1 MENVLIVEDNGIL
14 AIELQRKL
22 QGWGYNVPKIALSG
36 KEAVKRANEKD
47 TDLVI
52 MDISL
57 KGELDGITAAKE
69 IESKSEI
76 PILFYSAYDD
86 PGYINKI
93 KDFKNGDFIS
103 KTCGDADLKSIL
115 ENTLKR
121 GEKVNET
128 GETIQKVAEPS
139 VNFRESVEDYYKAH
153 ENIEKEFKKLE
164 SNFSKVY
171 NESITKEREIEELK
185 ETEKKYINIINEKD
199 AKLAEMRNVQNK
211 LEENI
216 NLHEEKQEKLLKET
230 EDLKKHMNSLVSIL
244 NGE

>member
-1 MENVLIVEDNGIL
+1 MDNVLIVEDNGIL

-36 KEAVKRANEKD
+36 KEAVKRANGKD

-57 KGELDGITAAKE
+57 KGELDGISAAKE
-69 IESKSEI
+69 IESKFQI
-76 PILFYSAYDD
+76 PILFYSAHDD

-103 KTCGDADLKSIL
+103 KTCGDEDLKLIL
-115 ENTLKR
+115 ENTLRR
-121 GEKVNET
+121 GVEVNTT
-128 GETIQKVAEPS
+128 GENIQGDTDAS
-139 VNFRESVEDYYKAH
+139 INFRESVEDYYKAR
-153 ENIEKEFKKLE
+153 ENIQKEFKKLE
-164 SNFSKVY
+164 ANFSKVY

-185 ETEKKYINIINEKD
+185 ISQEKYINIINEKD
-199 AKLAEMRNVQNK
+199 EKLANMKEIQAK

-216 NLHEEKQEKLLKET
+216 NLHSEKHQKLLKET

>member
-57 KGELDGITAAKE
+57 KGEFDGIRAAKE

-76 PILFYSAYDD
+76 PILFYSAHDD
-86 PGYINKI
+86 PSYINKI

-103 KTCGDADLKSIL
+103 KTCGDDDLKLIL

-128 GETIQKVAEPS
+128 GEIIQKVTDPT

-164 SNFSKVY
+164 ANFSKVY
-171 NESITKEREIEELK
+171 NESITQEREIEKLK
-185 ETEKKYINIINEKD
+185 EAEKKYINIINEKNT
-199 AKLAEMRNVQNK
+199 KLAEMKKVQDTLK
-211 LEENI
+211 ENI
-216 NLHEEKQEKLLKET
+216 NFHTEKQDKLLKET
-230 EDLKKHMNSLVSIL
+230 EDLRKHMNSLVSIL
-244 NGE
+244 NG

>member
-36 KEAVKRANEKD
+36 KEAVTRANEKD

-76 PILFYSAYDD
+76 PILFYSAHDD
-86 PGYINKI
+86 NNILNQV
-93 KDFKNGDFIS
+93 KDFKNGNFIS
-103 KTCGDADLKSIL
+103 KTSSDEDLKLIL

-121 GEKVNET
+121 DEKVNLT
-128 GETIQKVAEPS
+128 GETLQKVAEATI
-139 VNFRESVEDYYKAH
+139 NFRESVEDYYQAH

-164 SNFSKVY
+164 ANFSKVY
-171 NESITKEREIEELK
+171 NESITQEREIEKLK
-185 ETEKKYINIINEKD
+185 TAEEKYINIINEKD
-199 AKLAEMRNVQNK
+199 AKLAEMMEFQNK

-216 NLHEEKQEKLLKET
+216 NLHKAKHQKLIKET
-230 EDLKKHMNSLVSIL
+230 EDLKKHMNAMVSIL
-244 NGE
+244 NES